1 MTSTAHIPRYSLS
14 PEAHKGILIAN
25 LNQHGHYTRH
35 DVGIPHRDDHFT
47 LLLLTSGSFKARID
61 FEPVTINHPAILV
74 VRPEQVHQVEAIA
87 DATGWLLNID
97 PNLLPAELID
107 LLYTY
112 ATGVIPVDQ
121 DAPTMHQLAG
131 VLQAIDS
138 LVTVN
143 RDVFGQRALV
153 SFAHALFNLVLSV
166 ASSQHRLTEKIDRSS
181 LIYQQFRLLLEAH
194 YIEWKNPHHY
204 ANHLSLS
211 PVYFNDTIRKRSGQS
226 VSTHIQGR
234 SVLEA
239 KRLLVYTEH
248 TVSEISHQLGY
259 EDPIYFGKLFKKHT
273 QLSPL
278 QFRIK
283 YRE

>member
-1 MTSTAHIPRYSLS
+1 MTLTAHIPQYGLS

-25 LNQHGHYTRH
+25 LNQHGRYIRH
-35 DVGIPHRDDHFT
+35 TIGIPHRDDHFT
-47 LLLLTSGSFKARID
+47 LLLLTSGSFKVKID
-61 FEPVTINHPAILV
+61 FEPVTINYPAILV

-97 PNLLPAELID
+97 PRLLPADIID
-107 LLYTY
+107 PLYTY

-121 DAPTMHQLAG
+121 DAPTTHQLAG

-138 LVTVN
+138 LVAIN
-143 RDVFGQRALV
+143 RDVFSQRALV
-153 SFAHALFNLVLSV
+153 SFTHALFNLVLSV
-166 ASSQHRLTEKIDRSS
+166 ASTQHRLTEKIDRSS
-181 LIYQQFRLLLEAH
+181 LIYQQFRLLLEVH
-194 YIEWKNPHHY
+194 YTEWKSPHHY
-204 ANHLSLS
+204 ADRLSLS

-226 VSTHIQGR
+226 VSSHIQER
-234 SVLEA
+234 NVLEA

-248 TVSEISHQLGY
+248 TVSEVSHQLGY

-278 QFRIK
+278 QFKAK